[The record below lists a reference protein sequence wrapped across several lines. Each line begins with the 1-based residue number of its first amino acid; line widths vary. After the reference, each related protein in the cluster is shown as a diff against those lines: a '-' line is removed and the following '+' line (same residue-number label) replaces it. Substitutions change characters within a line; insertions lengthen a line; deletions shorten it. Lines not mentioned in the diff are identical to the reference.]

1 MTKSEPR
8 QETYYCLRLERRNPL
23 HSQILSLLVSSLVL
37 PKGGREITADA
48 GIPASCAD
56 TFEMLAKLPPEQ
68 LHTVACLLDGAVEI
82 HLPPSALAAAI
93 HEVADNQERR
103 QFCLQ
108 RGEWLIRNG
117 GSNRMILL
125 LCPVLCDDDIRQLRR
140 RLGIPVN
147 TGRLPSLPLE
157 VRLSVAADWQATA
170 GEADTFLRYRALA
183 ERHPGYTLGQL
194 YSTVA
199 AVEGGCL

>member
-1 MTKSEPR
+1 
-8 QETYYCLRLERRNPL
+8 
-23 HSQILSLLVSSLVL
+23 
-37 PKGGREITADA
+37 
-48 GIPASCAD
+48 
-56 TFEMLAKLPPEQ
+56 MLAKLPPEQ

-147 TGRLPSLPLE
+147 KGRLPSLPLE

-199 AVEGGCL
+199 AVEGGCLGKPLPTTPSRPCRPTCSAATHRLIGTTAITPIWPPYGRSL